1 MGLFVALLQGV
12 FVNLA
17 NVIVNFLS
25 LCIPLSEMMILFLL
39 TLAFLRK
46 FFFAAPS
53 HEDGHCSSR

>member
-1 MGLFVALLQGV
+1 MESGSCVGLFVALLQGV

-39 TLAFLRK
+39 TLAFLR
-46 FFFAAPS
+46 
-53 HEDGHCSSR
+53 